1 MAIYPFF
8 ASLSWSIFDRTSIFV
23 ALASLTIVAVRL
35 IKKPR
40 RLPFPPGPRPLPLIA
55 NALDFPLARPWETY
69 TRWGQQYGDIT
80 HIKVLGMHIYVLNS
94 AEATGDLLDGRS
106 NLYSSRPD
114 MPVAELTGWHMTMA
128 TLPYGDMWRKHRAL
142 YHNKFKQESV
152 HQFIPL
158 LTCKAHVLL
167 RQLLATPDERVEHIR
182 NYPAASLMYICYGH
196 TIESH
201 HDPLVE
207 ISETAA
213 QEVAETILKGSLVNM
228 LPMARHLPDWFG
240 FQRSAR
246 ECRRKV
252 NLMLNVPY
260 ESVRRHMTSGNT
272 VPSWM
277 SEMLD
282 VNDSKGGDKAEEEI
296 IKSVTAS
303 SFAGKTVP
311 PFRNPACANDYTS
324 TAANDTTAS
333 ALQFFV
339 LAMLLYPEVQRKAQE
354 ELDRV
359 VGLGN
364 IPTFEDR
371 ESLPYIDA
379 IFRELLR
386 WRPPA
391 AIGVP
396 HSSTKDDIYRDY
408 YIPKGSIIFAN
419 IWGMSHDSSVYPNP
433 EAFQPERFLNPD
445 GTLNDNDKPFAF
457 GFGRRVC
464 VGSAF
469 AREIIWIAIATM
481 LSVFQFDK
489 AKTPEGN
496 DIEVDGGFS
505 DSLVMFV
512 PPPLFDRTRLNFVLL
527 LLSHPLEFKCLI
539 KPRSQACEEAI
550 LKTPELKLD
559 SLELRWFE

>member
-1 MAIYPFF
+1 MGAYLWAMAIYPLF
-8 ASLSWSIFDRTSIFV
+8 ASLSRAIFDRTSICV
-23 ALASLTIVAVRL
+23 ALVPLAIVAVRWL
-35 IKKPR
+35 KKPR
-40 RLPFPPGPRPLPLIA
+40 PLPFPPGPKPLPIIA
-55 NALDFPLARPWETY
+55 NALDFPRARPWETY
-69 TRWGQQYGDIT
+69 TRWGQQYGT
-80 HIKVLGMHIYVLNS
+80 VHETRVLGMHIYILNS

-114 MPVAELTGWHMTMA
+114 MPIAELTGWHMTMA
-128 TLPYGDMWRKHRAL
+128 TLPYGDTWRKHRAL
-142 YHNKFKQESV
+142 YHNKFKQESI

-158 LTCKAHVLL
+158 LTCKAHDLL
-167 RQLLATPDERVEHIR
+167 RQLLATPDERVAHIR

-201 HDPLVE
+201 RDPLVE

-260 ESVRRHMTSGNT
+260 ESVRRHMMSGNT

-277 SEMLD
+277 SEMLEA
-282 VNDSKGGDKAEEEI
+282 NDSNGGDKDKEEI

-303 SFAGKTVP
+303 SFA
-311 PFRNPACANDYTS
+311 
-324 TAANDTTAS
+324 AANDT
-333 ALQFFV
+333 
-339 LAMLLYPEVQRKAQE
+339 
-354 ELDRV
+354 
-359 VGLGN
+359 
-364 IPTFEDR
+364 
-371 ESLPYIDA
+371 
-379 IFRELLR
+379 
-386 WRPPA
+386 
-391 AIGVP
+391 
-396 HSSTKDDIYRDY
+396 DDIYRDY
-408 YIPKGSIIFAN
+408 YIPKGSIVFAN
-419 IWGMSHDSSVYPNP
+419 IWGMSHDPCVYPNP

-445 GTLNDNDKPFAF
+445 GTLNDNDKPLAF

-464 VGSAF
+464 VGNAF
-469 AREIIWIAIATM
+469 AREIIWIAIAAM

-489 AKTPEGN
+489 AKTPEGE

-505 DSLVMFV
+505 DSLVI
-512 PPPLFDRTRLNFVLL
+512 
-527 LLSHPLEFKCLI
+527 HPSEFKCSI

-550 LKTPELKLD
+550 LKIPELKLD

>member
-1 MAIYPFF
+1 M
-8 ASLSWSIFDRTSIFV
+8 LSIFHEP
-23 ALASLTIVAVRL
+23 ALGRHIH
-35 IKKPR
+35 
-40 RLPFPPGPRPLPLIA
+40 GGA
-55 NALDFPLARPWETY
+55 NS
-69 TRWGQQYGDIT
+69 DIT
-80 HIKVLGMHIYVLNS
+80 HVKVLGMHIYILNS

-114 MPVAELTGWHMTMA
+114 MPIAELTGWHMTMA
-128 TLPYGDMWRKHRAL
+128 TLPYGDTWRKHRVL
-142 YHNKFKQESV
+142 YHNKFKQESI

-158 LTCKAHVLL
+158 LTCKAHDLL
-167 RQLLATPDERVEHIR
+167 RQLLATPDERVAHIR

-201 HDPLVE
+201 RDPLVE

-277 SEMLD
+277 SEMLE
-282 VNDSKGGDKAEEEI
+282 VNDSNGGDKDKEEI

-303 SFAGKTVP
+303 SFA
-311 PFRNPACANDYTS
+311 
-324 TAANDTTAS
+324 AANDTTAS

-339 LAMLLYPEVQRKAQE
+339 LAMLLYPEVQCKAQE

-359 VGLGN
+359 VGVGN

-371 ESLPYIDA
+371 ECLPYIDA

-391 AIGVP
+391 AIG
-396 HSSTKDDIYRDY
+396 
-408 YIPKGSIIFAN
+408 N
-419 IWGMSHDSSVYPNP
+419 
-433 EAFQPERFLNPD
+433 
-445 GTLNDNDKPFAF
+445 
-457 GFGRRVC
+457 
-464 VGSAF
+464 AF

-489 AKTPEGN
+489 AKTPEGE
-496 DIEVDGGFS
+496 DIEVEGGFS
-505 DSLVMFV
+505 DSLVI
-512 PPPLFDRTRLNFVLL
+512 
-527 LLSHPLEFKCLI
+527 HPSEFKCSI

>member
-1 MAIYPFF
+1 MASVRTRTRP
-8 ASLSWSIFDRTSIFV
+8 RTSICV
-23 ALASLTIVAVRL
+23 ALVPLAIVAVRWL
-35 IKKPR
+35 KKPR
-40 RLPFPPGPRPLPLIA
+40 PLPFPPGPKPLPIIA
-55 NALDFPLARPWETY
+55 NALDFPRARPWETY

-80 HIKVLGMHIYVLNS
+80 HVKVLGMHIYILNS

-114 MPVAELTGWHMTMA
+114 MPIAELTGWHMTMA
-128 TLPYGDMWRKHRAL
+128 TLPYGDTWRKHRVL
-142 YHNKFKQESV
+142 YHNKFKQESI

-158 LTCKAHVLL
+158 LTCKAHDLL
-167 RQLLATPDERVEHIR
+167 RQLLATPDERVAHIR

-201 HDPLVE
+201 RDPLVE

-277 SEMLD
+277 SEMLE
-282 VNDSKGGDKAEEEI
+282 VNDSNGGDKDKEEI

-303 SFAGKTVP
+303 SFAGK
-311 PFRNPACANDYTS
+311 
-324 TAANDTTAS
+324 AAS
-333 ALQFFV
+333 P
-339 LAMLLYPEVQRKAQE
+339 LL
-354 ELDRV
+354 
-359 VGLGN
+359 
-364 IPTFEDR
+364 
-371 ESLPYIDA
+371 
-379 IFRELLR
+379 
-386 WRPPA
+386 
-391 AIGVP
+391 
-396 HSSTKDDIYRDY
+396 
-408 YIPKGSIIFAN
+408 
-419 IWGMSHDSSVYPNP
+419 
-433 EAFQPERFLNPD
+433 LNPLY
-445 GTLNDNDKPFAF
+445 TDNHISSCE
-457 GFGRRVC
+457 RHRN
-464 VGSAF
+464 AF

-489 AKTPEGN
+489 AKTPEGE
-496 DIEVDGGFS
+496 DIEVEGGFS
-505 DSLVMFV
+505 DSLVI
-512 PPPLFDRTRLNFVLL
+512 
-527 LLSHPLEFKCLI
+527 HPSEFKCSI

>member
-1 MAIYPFF
+1 
-8 ASLSWSIFDRTSIFV
+8 
-23 ALASLTIVAVRL
+23 
-35 IKKPR
+35 
-40 RLPFPPGPRPLPLIA
+40 
-55 NALDFPLARPWETY
+55 
-69 TRWGQQYGDIT
+69 
-80 HIKVLGMHIYVLNS
+80 MHIYVLNS

-158 LTCKAHVLL
+158 LTCKAHDLL

-277 SEMLD
+277 SEMLE

-303 SFAGKTVP
+303 SFA
-311 PFRNPACANDYTS
+311 
-324 TAANDTTAS
+324 AANDTTAS

-339 LAMLLYPEVQRKAQE
+339 LAMLLYPDVQCKAQE

-359 VGLGN
+359 VGAGN

-396 HSSTKDDIYRDY
+396 HSTTKDDIYRDY

-419 IWGMSHDSSVYPNP
+419 IWFVEFYQYNICPPEIDYFFDSRGMSHDSSVYPNP
-433 EAFQPERFLNPD
+433 EAFQPDRFLNPD

-464 VGSAF
+464 VGSDF

-505 DSLVMFV
+505 DSLVI
-512 PPPLFDRTRLNFVLL
+512 
-527 LLSHPLEFKCLI
+527 HPLEFKCSI

>member
-23 ALASLTIVAVRL
+23 ALASLSIVAVRL
-35 IKKPR
+35 IKKPH

-80 HIKVLGMHIYVLNS
+80 HINVLGMHIYVLNS

-158 LTCKAHVLL
+158 LTCKAHDLL

-277 SEMLD
+277 SEMLE

-303 SFAGKTVP
+303 SFA
-311 PFRNPACANDYTS
+311 
-324 TAANDTTAS
+324 AANDTTAS

-339 LAMLLYPEVQRKAQE
+339 LAMLLYPDVQCKAQE

-359 VGLGN
+359 VGAGN

-396 HSSTKDDIYRDY
+396 HSTTKDDIYRDY
-408 YIPKGSIIFAN
+408 YIPKGMTYFIFD
-419 IWGMSHDSSVYPNP
+419 WHLGMSHDSSVYPNP
-433 EAFQPERFLNPD
+433 EAFQPDRFLNPD

-464 VGSAF
+464 VGSDF

-505 DSLVMFV
+505 DSLVI
-512 PPPLFDRTRLNFVLL
+512 
-527 LLSHPLEFKCLI
+527 HPLEFKCSI